1 MNIQEAIGHVLQ
13 GRDLDRDAMQA
24 VMRELMTGVASPAQI
39 GGFLVGLRAKGET
52 VTEIAAAAEVMRS
65 LADRVTVDGDP
76 VDIVGTGGDVAGTFN
91 VSTASSIVAAAAG
104 ATVAKHGN
112 RSVSSRTGAADLF
125 ELAGVNIELD
135 AAQVGQCISEA
146 GLGFMFAQRHHS
158 AMKHA
163 AGPRREM
170 GVRTVFN
177 VLGPLTNPAFAKR
190 QVVGV
195 FSADLVEPIAEAL
208 GELGSTHAMVVHALE
223 GMDEISVSGD
233 TAVAEYKD
241 GKVVSYTLSPGD
253 IGLGV
258 HVLASVQVADTA
270 ASLAAIQAVFA
281 GEAGGPRDMVLA
293 NAGAGLYVGGLAD
306 SHSAGVERAAAAVD
320 SGAAAAKLS
329 ELSAVTR
336 RLAGAAP

>member
-1 MNIQEAIGHVLQ
+1 MNISEAIGHVLK
-13 GRDLDRDAMQA
+13 GEDLDAESMQS

-65 LADRVTVDGDP
+65 LASRVTVDGDP

-104 ATVAKHGN
+104 AVVAKHGN

-135 AAQVGQCISEA
+135 AEQVGQCIARA

-177 VLGPLTNPAFAKR
+177 VLGPLTNPAFARR

-195 FSADLVEPIAEAL
+195 FTPDLVQPIAEAL
-208 GELGSTHAMVVHALE
+208 GQLGSTHAMVVHALE
-223 GMDEISVSGD
+223 GMDEISVSGE
-233 TAVAEYKD
+233 TEVAELQNGAVRCYR
-241 GKVVSYTLSPGD
+241 LSPAD
-253 IGLGV
+253 IGLGSHAIEAV
-258 HVLASVQVADTA
+258 RVPDTA
-270 ASLAAIQAVFA
+270 ASLEMIRSVFDGKA
-281 GEAGGPRDMVLA
+281 GAPRDMILA
-293 NAGAGLYVGGLAD
+293 NAGAGLYVGGLAE
-306 SHSAGVERAAAAVD
+306 SHAAGVTLAASAID
-320 SGAAAAKLS
+320 SGAAKAKLDEIARVTN
-329 ELSAVTR
+329 EL
-336 RLAGAAP
+336 GASV

>member
-1 MNIQEAIGHVLQ
+1 MNIQQAIGWVLQ
-13 GRDLDRDAMQA
+13 GQDLVRADMQE
-24 VMRELMTGVASPAQI
+24 VMRDIMTGTASPAQI

-52 VTEIAAAAEVMRS
+52 VTEIAAAADVMRS
-65 LADRVTVDGDP
+65 LAERVTVEGDP
-76 VDIVGTGGDVAGTFN
+76 LDIVGTGGDVAGTFN

-104 ATVAKHGN
+104 AVVAKHGN

-135 AAQVGQCISEA
+135 AEQIGQCIAET

-177 VLGPLTNPAFAKR
+177 VLGPLTNPAFARR

-195 FSADLVEPIAEAL
+195 FSADLVEPIAAAL

-223 GMDEISVSGD
+223 GMDEISVSGE
-233 TAVAEYKD
+233 TAVAEWRD
-241 GKVVSYTLSPGD
+241 GAVSTYNLAPGD
-253 IGLGV
+253 VGLAS
-258 HVLASVQVADTA
+258 HALASVQVSDTE
-270 ASLAAIQAVFA
+270 ASFATINAVFA
-281 GEAGGPRDMVLA
+281 GQVGGPRDMVLA
-293 NAGAGLYVGGLAD
+293 NAGAGLYVAGLAD
-306 SHSAGVERAAAAVD
+306 SHRAGVERAAEAID
-320 SGAAAAKLS
+320 SGAARAKLA
-329 ELSAVTR
+329 EFSAVTQ
-336 RLAGAAP
+336 RLGATA

>member
-1 MNIQEAIGHVLQ
+1 MNIQQAIDWILQ
-13 GRDLDRDAMQA
+13 GRDLARTDMQD
-24 VMRELMTGVASPAQI
+24 VMRDIMTGTASPAQI

-52 VTEIAAAAEVMRS
+52 VTEIAAAADVMRS
-65 LADRVTVDGDP
+65 LAERVTVDGDP
-76 VDIVGTGGDVAGTFN
+76 LDIVGTGGDVAGTFN

-104 ATVAKHGN
+104 AVVAKHGN

-135 AAQVGQCISEA
+135 AEQIGQCIAET

-177 VLGPLTNPAFAKR
+177 VLGPLTNPAFARR

-195 FSADLVEPIAEAL
+195 FSADLVEPIAAAL

-223 GMDEISVSGD
+223 GMDEISVSGE
-233 TAVAEYKD
+233 TAVAEWRD
-241 GKVVSYTLSPGD
+241 GAVSKYNLAPGD
-253 IGLGV
+253 VGLAS
-258 HVLASVQVADTA
+258 HALASVQVSDTE
-270 ASLAAIQAVFA
+270 ASFATINAVFA
-281 GEAGGPRDMVLA
+281 GQVGGPRDMVLA
-293 NAGAGLYVGGLAD
+293 NAGAGLYVAGLAD
-306 SHSAGVERAAAAVD
+306 SHRAGVERAAEAID
-320 SGAAAAKLS
+320 SGAARAKLA
-329 ELSAVTR
+329 EFSAVTQ
-336 RLAGAAP
+336 RLGATA